1 MDTVIFQ
8 CYNSLFIL
16 VLSGLSIVLSTVLP
30 YITLG
35 VTEGV
40 DTNSVSF
47 DEYVSQLISVEFPL
61 GLQVQSTVQVQ
72 CNT

>member
-1 MDTVIFQ
+1 MLSNI
-8 CYNSLFIL
+8 LFTL
-16 VLSGLSIVLSTVLP
+16 GLPIVVATVLP

-47 DEYVSQLISVEFPL
+47 DGYFSQLISVEFPL
-61 GLQVQSTVQVQ
+61 GLQVQSAVQVQ

>member
-47 DEYVSQLISVEFPL
+47 AEYFSQLISVEFPL
-61 GLQVQSTVQVQ
+61 GLQVQSTIQVQ

>member
-47 DEYVSQLISVEFPL
+47 AEYVSQLISVEFPL
-61 GLQVQSTVQVQ
+61 GLQVQSTIQVQ